1 VKKYKRFS
9 EIFYLVIL
17 SLTIPFYLALYG
29 ASGHEFRPETE
40 DVIWMRIIVAAIVSM
55 TAYLIGRRFRGIGTI
70 LIKILFGGT
79 LIATCYGGLNVIWF
93 ILNFDFGTDVGFLIV
108 LLSYVV
114 PIVFVYSTINIGYW
128 LVKSTD
134 DATAAN
140 KSYKSLPGDE

>member
-1 VKKYKRFS
+1 
-9 EIFYLVIL
+9 
-17 SLTIPFYLALYG
+17 
-29 ASGHEFRPETE
+29 
-40 DVIWMRIIVAAIVSM
+40 
-55 TAYLIGRRFRGIGTI
+55 
-70 LIKILFGGT
+70 